1 MEGRNHTKP
10 YVFSHKVALSV
21 DVGNLVCA
29 TGVAFVRFALGRVL
43 HCKVEFRCADCSG
56 MAASMLLI
64 AVVHAVVLQGAD
76 CSWQWNCFVK
86 VMLVRIEAL

>member
-64 AVVHAVVLQGAD
+64 AAGIEVVVL
-76 CSWQWNCFVK
+76 
-86 VMLVRIEAL
+86 